1 MKYNKF
7 YSAPFL
13 GAIDLSETYIV
24 DENYRDY
31 ETVVVLSPILN
42 ETDYNSI
49 SKKISK
55 QLEDN
60 KCTIIEF
67 KQIGLLKL
75 AYKINNFT
83 NGYYM
88 FFSFKALPS
97 FVRNLEI
104 FYKRDERII
113 RSIVCSLPKEGVKY
127 NELRKSKNENIIK
140 TIDVNVE

>member
-1 MKYNKF
+1 M
-7 YSAPFL
+7 
-13 GAIDLSETYIV
+13 I

-97 FVRNLEI
+97 FIRNLEI

-127 NELRKSKNENIIK
+127 N
-140 TIDVNVE
+140 

>member
-1 MKYNKF
+1 M
-7 YSAPFL
+7 
-13 GAIDLSETYIV
+13 I

-88 FFSFKALPS
+88 FFSFKSLPS
-97 FVRNLEI
+97 FIRNLEI

>member
-1 MKYNKF
+1 M
-7 YSAPFL
+7 
-13 GAIDLSETYIV
+13 I

-97 FVRNLEI
+97 FIRNLEI

-127 NELRKSKNENIIK
+127 KKHRKSKNENIIK